1 MLAVW
6 IVNTFIVATVVL
18 VHYEVLLR
26 LSLAIPNMKI
36 RPRFRVLVGL
46 LGSIMAHIL
55 EVWIFALAYY
65 IMIDVPGY
73 GSIQGNFNGTP
84 LDCAYFSFTT
94 YTTLGYGDIE
104 PLGNL
109 RFLAGLESL
118 TGLVLITWT
127 AAFMFLEMQKFWRT
141 DRL

>member
-1 MLAVW
+1 MVTIWLINVF
-6 IVNTFIVATVVL
+6 VVATVVL
-18 VHYEVLLR
+18 MHYEVLLR
-26 LSLAIPNMKI
+26 LSLEIPRMSI

-55 EVWIFALAYY
+55 EVWVFALAYY
-65 IMIDVPGY
+65 LMIDHGGLGY
-73 GSIQGNFNGTP
+73 IQGNFDGS
-84 LDCAYFSFTT
+84 LMDCAYFSFTT

-104 PLGNL
+104 PLGDL

-127 AAFMFLEMQKFWRT
+127 ASFMFLEMQKFWR
-141 DRL
+141 DK